1 MTQPKLVDLSEYA
14 PKIKKPSLHEI
25 KYKTIITK
33 NIALFLV
40 IILGLIFIYYKYKNK
55 DLQKMET
62 NNKILELNNY
72 VTMKTIDKIIDN
84 KNVK

>member
-14 PKIKKPSLHEI
+14 PKIKKPGLHEI

-33 NIALFLV
+33 NIALLLV

>member
-1 MTQPKLVDLSEYA
+1 
-14 PKIKKPSLHEI
+14 
-25 KYKTIITK
+25 
-33 NIALFLV
+33 
-40 IILGLIFIYYKYKNK
+40 
-55 DLQKMET
+55 MET